1 MCHYSFR
8 LRKDPSNLSN
18 QENCT
23 MKTKR
28 VEIREALEKDSD
40 WVENLMHEA
49 LKPFYGGDHRA
60 HARRIFQTHI
70 AGGQDQIGFFS
81 FEQKMFIAE
90 VNGVRAGMI
99 HLVGK
104 RQQTYKI
111 SPLIITPEFRGR
123 FGIGGRLLKY
133 AETYVRSHK
142 ARQIY
147 CTVAEKNIAAMQFFM
162 RKGFIKAG
170 YSDSHYKSGITET
183 MLYKSLYGVK
193 KNASFDRVNVSVVP
207 FTDRYAEQVSQL
219 LLRELPK
226 SFKGISDR
234 WITSLFDGYRR
245 RDSADI
251 NTKYKLIY
259 VALDNNNNVIGV
271 VAATPKKGNP
281 IKIMP
286 FVATNQVAFNAMLI
300 DLPYQLATYGHK
312 LYIHL
317 SPTADEVMSL
327 QRLGWKL
334 DALMPS
340 AYRPGIV
347 TQQWSLNVG
356 ESTMRNMRVKPRF
369 LNQIL
374 SGKKTLEVRIGYDTI
389 NKIQKGERINLENHI
404 DSRVVQV
411 RDIRRYKTFEE
422 MLAVEPYNRIVPDSK
437 SAQDVLF
444 LLRQIYKPEKEKLG
458 VVVLELS
465 LGK

>member
-1 MCHYSFR
+1 
-8 LRKDPSNLSN
+8 
-18 QENCT
+18 
-23 MKTKR
+23 MKIR
-28 VEIREALEKDSD
+28 RIEIREALEKDSE
-40 WVENLMHEA
+40 WVEDLMHEA

-104 RQQTYKI
+104 RQRTYKI

-123 FGIGGRLLKY
+123 FGIGGQLLKY
-133 AETYVRSHK
+133 AEMYARSHK

-147 CTVAEKNIAAMQFFM
+147 CTVAEKNIAAMQFFL

-170 YSDSHYKSGITET
+170 YSDSHYKIGITET
-183 MLYKSLYGVK
+183 MLYKPLYGTK
-193 KNASFDRVNVSVVP
+193 KNASFDRINVSVVP
-207 FTDRYAEQVSQL
+207 FTDQYAEQVSQL

-271 VAATPKKGNP
+271 AAATPKKGNP

-286 FVATNQVAFNAMLI
+286 FVATNQIAFNAMLI
-300 DLPYQLATYGHK
+300 DLPFQLAAYGHK

-356 ESTMRNMRVKPRF
+356 ETTMRNMRVKPRF
-369 LNQIL
+369 LNQII
-374 SGKKTLEVRIGYDTI
+374 SGKKNLEVRIGYDTI
-389 NKIQKGERINLENHI
+389 NKIQKGERINLENHL
-404 DSRVVQV
+404 DSHVVQV

-422 MLAVEPYNRIVPDSK
+422 MLNVEPYNRIVPDSK
-437 SAQDVLF
+437 SAQDVLS
-444 LLRQIYKPEKEKLG
+444 LLKQIYGPEKEKLG

>member
-1 MCHYSFR
+1 
-8 LRKDPSNLSN
+8 
-18 QENCT
+18 
-23 MKTKR
+23 
-28 VEIREALEKDSD
+28 
-40 WVENLMHEA
+40 
-49 LKPFYGGDHRA
+49 
-60 HARRIFQTHI
+60 
-70 AGGQDQIGFFS
+70 
-81 FEQKMFIAE
+81 
-90 VNGVRAGMI
+90 
-99 HLVGK
+99 
-104 RQQTYKI
+104 
-111 SPLIITPEFRGR
+111 
-123 FGIGGRLLKY
+123 
-133 AETYVRSHK
+133 
-142 ARQIY
+142 
-147 CTVAEKNIAAMQFFM
+147 
-162 RKGFIKAG
+162 
-170 YSDSHYKSGITET
+170 
-183 MLYKSLYGVK
+183 MLYKPLYGVK
-193 KNASFDRVNVSVVP
+193 KNASFDRVNISVVP
-207 FTDRYAEQVSQL
+207 FADSYAEQVSWL

-259 VALDNNNNVIGV
+259 VALDNSNNVIGV
-271 VAATPKKGNP
+271 AAVTPKKGNP

-286 FVATNQVAFNAMLI
+286 FVATSQIAFNAMLI
-300 DLPYQLATYGHK
+300 DLPFQLATYGHK

-317 SPTADEVMSL
+317 SPTADEIMSL
-327 QRLGWKL
+327 QKLGWKL

-356 ESTMRNMRVKPRF
+356 ETTMRNMRVKPRF

-437 SAQDVLF
+437 SARDVLS
-444 LLRQIYKPEKEKLG
+444 LLRQIYGPEKEKLG

-465 LGK
+465 LEK